1 MNIKLDPQIHWLLIT
16 IEMWIKGFVNKL
28 NIQWPHRLTLNFHWF
43 KLNGRW
49 TRRGV
54 DRRTKWWRCQWIHR
68 FHCCCL
74 LFNSISGRLFSL
86 SATIQW
92 SASSFI
98 GPNEWKQGKSFF
110 LSISAA
116 IVTEKWLDDLQQ
128 QTLIKTFIIATSER
142 GSLKAQIRRHN
153 FYLSLPPLWPFKC
166 CCCCHPSGQVFP
178 LFEAFF
184 WRKKNFA
191 GPSWPP
197 LGPAAQLTRRGKNNK
212 YQKRRK
218 GLMIPLRPHALAK
231 NKLEIFTLFLL
242 TGSGRRMLR

>member
-128 QTLIKTFIIATSER
+128 QTNTN
-142 GSLKAQIRRHN
+142 QN
-153 FYLSLPPLWPFKC
+153 FYNSNKWKRLVESPN
-166 CCCCHPSGQVFP
+166 S
-178 LFEAFF
+178 
-184 WRKKNFA
+184 
-191 GPSWPP
+191 
-197 LGPAAQLTRRGKNNK
+197 AAQFLPFFASSLT
-212 YQKRRK
+212 
-218 GLMIPLRPHALAK
+218 L
-231 NKLEIFTLFLL
+231 
-242 TGSGRRMLR
+242 